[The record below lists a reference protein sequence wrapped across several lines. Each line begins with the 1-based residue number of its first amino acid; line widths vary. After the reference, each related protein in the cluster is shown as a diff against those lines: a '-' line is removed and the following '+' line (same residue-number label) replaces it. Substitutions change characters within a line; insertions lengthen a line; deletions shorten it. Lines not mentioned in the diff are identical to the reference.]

1 MVQPNQSS
9 GYRVIIQIIG
19 VYYSIF
25 EDVVVLLG
33 LNIARLMPLTVS
45 VVSII
50 NNVVFLGR
58 EDSVNVLYEPLTY
71 IKPMLGVI

>member
-19 VYYSIF
+19 VYCSIF